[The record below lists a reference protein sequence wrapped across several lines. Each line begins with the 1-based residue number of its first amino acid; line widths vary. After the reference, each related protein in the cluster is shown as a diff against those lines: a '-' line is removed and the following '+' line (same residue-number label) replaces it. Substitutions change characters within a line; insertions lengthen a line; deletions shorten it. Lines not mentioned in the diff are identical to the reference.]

1 MKQVRSDYSLYI
13 VGLIFFLITAA
24 SYTMINA
31 GGERTTWMVATAI
44 LGILFVSLGFTF
56 RPKPPITQTR
66 TQTPPPAPPPAPVT
80 AIQTV
85 EESPKPIATQETKP
99 QETAPLVRL
108 ELAKVRGIGAKRAE
122 ELKTMGINSIQELAS
137 ASPSELAIR
146 LNVSPRIAKLWIGQ
160 AKRLLQ
166 NS

>member
-1 MKQVRSDYSLYI
+1 MRSDYSLYI
-13 VGLIFFLITAA
+13 IGLIFFLITAA
-24 SYTMINA
+24 SYTMINGA
-31 GGERTTWMVATAI
+31 GERTTWMVATAI

-56 RPKPPITQTR
+56 RPKPPSTQIR
-66 TQTPPPAPPPAPVT
+66 TQTPSPTPPPAPVT

-85 EESPKPIATQETKP
+85 EESPKPIAPPETKL
-99 QETAPLVRL
+99 QESAPLAPQ

-122 ELKTMGINSIQELAS
+122 ELKAIGISNMQELAN
-137 ASPSELAIR
+137 ASPSDLATR